1 MKAFINDFYSV
12 FVQPTDFTIPG
23 NPNTNVYIYVN
34 NANSLTF
41 INTGNRNVQIGV
53 GGIILNAGNKFE
65 LKNDMLQLY
74 KGKLTVSFRKSV
86 NPGKL
91 LVIRKFYK

>member
-1 MKAFINDFYSV
+1 MQAFINDFFSV
-12 FVQPTDFTIPG
+12 FCPPTDFSIPG
-23 NPNTNVYIYVN
+23 NPNINVDIDVN
-34 NANSLTF
+34 DANSLIF

-53 GGIILNAGNKFE
+53 GGVLLFAGNKFE
-65 LKNDMLQLY
+65 LKNDMLQVY
-74 KGKLTVSFRKSV
+74 KGKLTVSFRKSG